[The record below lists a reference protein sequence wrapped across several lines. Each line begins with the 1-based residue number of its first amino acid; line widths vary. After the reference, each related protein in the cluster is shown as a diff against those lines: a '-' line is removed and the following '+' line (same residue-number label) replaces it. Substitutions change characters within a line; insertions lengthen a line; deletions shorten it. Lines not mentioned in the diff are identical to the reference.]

1 MDKFELVSRNTVEII
16 GEEDLRKLLKSKK
29 KPCVYIGTAP
39 TGRPHVGYFIWLLK
53 LSDLLKAGFHVKVL
67 IADLHALLDGTPYEV
82 LENRYKYY
90 SAIIPEVIR
99 AIGGNPKNM
108 EFVRGSDFELKGDYM
123 KDLLRMA
130 TNVSV
135 RDSMKAA
142 SDVVKLGDN
151 PKLAG
156 LIYPLMQALDE
167 EYLKADMQLGGNDQR
182 KIFVLAREQHIKIGY
197 KPRIEMMTPILRG
210 LVGKKMSASDPN
222 TKIDFLDDGETV
234 KKKINKADCL
244 EGNLDN
250 GVMDFMKYI
259 MMVIKQDNNEK
270 FDIERPEKFGGNV
283 SYENYEEIEKD
294 FVSKKLHPM
303 DLKIALS
310 REINIILSKID
321 RKRMEKLARIAY
333 R

>member
-1 MDKFELVSRNTVEII
+1 MDKFELAIRNTAEII
-16 GEEDLRKLLKSKK
+16 GEEDLKKLLKGKK

-53 LSDLLKAGFHVKVL
+53 LSDLLKVGFHVKVL
-67 IADLHALLDGTPYEV
+67 IADLHALLDGTPYAV

-90 SAIIPEVIR
+90 SAIIPEVIK
-99 AIGGNPKNM
+99 AMGGNPKNM
-108 EFVRGSDFELKGDYM
+108 EFIRGSDFELKGDYM

-156 LIYPLMQALDE
+156 LIYPLMQTLDE
-167 EYLKADMQLGGNDQR
+167 EYLKVDMQLGGKDQR
-182 KIFVLAREQHIKIGY
+182 KIFVLAREQHLKLGY

-222 TKIDFLDDGETV
+222 TKIDFLDDEETV
-234 KKKINKADCL
+234 KKKINKAECL

-250 GVMDFMKYI
+250 GVMEFMKYI

-270 FDIERPEKFGGNV
+270 FNIERPEKFGGNV
-283 SYENYEEIEKD
+283 SYENYDELEKD
-294 FVSKKLHPM
+294 FVAKKLHPM
-303 DLKIALS
+303 DLKIALA
-310 REINIILSKID
+310 REINLVLGRID
-321 RKRMEKLARIAY
+321 KKKMERLAKIAY
-333 R
+333 K